1 MGSVEFMRL
10 VRQRSVPVG
19 KADQTKEPAEER
31 AAAESEE
38 DEQDMEVEP
47 EDTLGNR
54 NRSLEDMLNFIKAEH
69 QQCINRNEYWDDNTL
84 AESDYATVGANPKQ
98 CTQSFNAWTV
108 QSWQKGPPNKG
119 HLQCLWRVTN
129 QFLRR

>member
-69 QQCINRNEYWDDNTL
+69 QQCINRNEYWDDKTL
-84 AESDYATVGANPKQ
+84 QNLILQLLERIQNSVPRVSTHGRCRAGRKNHPTKAISNAYGA
-98 CTQSFNAWTV
+98 
-108 QSWQKGPPNKG
+108 
-119 HLQCLWRVTN
+119 
-129 QFLRR
+129 